1 MAHHSALAVL
11 ALASALASPGHAIG
25 REFMDGAGGHCL
37 LCDYLFGSQKSDG
50 EGDGEGGC
58 RQPTADSPASH
69 RQEERTGSAN

>member
-37 LCDYLFGSQKSDG
+37 LCDFLFNSRKSDG
-50 EGDGEGGC
+50 DTDC
-58 RQPTADSPASH
+58 RRPTAADSRASD
-69 RQEERTGSAN
+69 RDDERTGSAN